1 MAKTI
6 APISLPELEEAG
18 NYNNWRGYVNM
29 YFTLARVRTLKNYG
43 ISHETTIKDAFN
55 IMKSKSV
62 N

>member
-1 MAKTI
+1 MAKTT
-6 APISLPELEEAG
+6 APITLPELEEVG
-18 NYNNWRGYVNM
+18 NYNNWRGYVEM

-43 ISHETTIKDAFN
+43 ITRETTIKDAFG